1 MGIASLVATGKD
13 PVLKRLSGEVFNI
26 WLDCF
31 GEIKEA
37 QIEASEPGEF
47 SHGLRRM
54 WENEDAPEKF
64 YAGSEDTVEYRRRK
78 AVSDDSVL
86 SARHRADD
94 YDSSTST
101 ILCGLRS

>member
-64 YAGSEDTVEYRRRK
+64 YAGSEDTVEYGRRK
-78 AVSDDSVL
+78 AVSVGIE
-86 SARHRADD
+86 RAPKTTLI
-94 YDSSTST
+94 S
-101 ILCGLRS
+101 CAALRA